1 MKGFVRVM
9 TLLAVLV
16 IGGMSQAKAADKAWD
31 IDKVMGK
38 ADAPIT
44 VIEYSS
50 LTCPHCADFQ
60 KETFPKFKADWIDT
74 GKVKFIHRDF
84 PLDQVALAAAMVSE
98 CAGDRYFTFIDTF
111 FAAQG
116 TWARSADPLVAIKG
130 IARLG
135 GMSEAQVTSCLK
147 DQALM
152 SQIVTRKQAAVED
165 YKVESTPSF
174 LINGKITAGA
184 LTYDDFVK
192 LLK

>member
-1 MKGFVRVM
+1 M

-16 IGGMSQAKAADKAWD
+16 IGGVSQAKAADKAWD
-31 IDKVMGK
+31 LDKTMGK

-60 KETFPKFKADWIDT
+60 KETFPKLKAEWIDT

-111 FAAQG
+111 FASQG
-116 TWARSADPLVAIKG
+116 TWARSSDPLVAIKG

-135 GMSEAQVTSCLK
+135 GMSEAQVTSCLQN
-147 DQALM
+147 QALM
-152 SQIVTRKQAAVED
+152 SEISARKQDGVER
-165 YKVESTPSF
+165 YKIESTPSF
-174 LINGKITAGA
+174 VINGKMTAGA
-184 LTYDDFVK
+184 LPYDDLVK